1 MSVLLHSPRGS
12 LESLSNL
19 SRSVPEA
26 AADRM
31 RHLFFTL
38 VKGARRVHDA
48 DLRGLRAVRES
59 HRVKRALV
67 VCLER
72 EPRVI
77 EPRIEILPWRLFL
90 ERLWAGDLI

>member
-1 MSVLLHSPRGS
+1 
-12 LESLSNL
+12 
-19 SRSVPEA
+19 
-26 AADRM
+26 M